1 MERREMLSAAAAT
14 AAAVVAASVAIEAQ
28 ANPTTTDRNGDT
40 VKVGMFVYVPALVT
54 AITPS
59 LNPALTSVTVQTLPN
74 VGSAEY
80 DEGLSLVLYSSHLL
94 KP

>member
-1 MERREMLSAAAAT
+1 MERRELIG
-14 AAAVVAASVAIEAQ
+14 AAVVAAAAVAMGGAVEAQ
-28 ANPTTTDRNGDT
+28 TSPTTTDRNGEL

-59 LNPALTSVTVQTLPN
+59 LNPSLTSVTVQTLPN
-74 VGSAEY
+74 VGSTEY
-80 DEGLSLVLYSSHLL
+80 DEGLSLLVYSSHLL